1 MIKIAFHT
9 PKICVRGT
17 SVALYDYAHY
27 NETLLGNRSVIIV
40 PKSSL
45 LDNDDLVFRKF
56 SKRFQVLFYD
66 DKEHMEC
73 LISDCDIFYC
83 IKYGTYDQIVS
94 DNIKTVIHCVFDQ
107 TEPHGN
113 VYAAVSKTLANKFG
127 KDLFV
132 PHMIGLEPSRTKE
145 NLRRHLGIPENAI
158 VFGRHGGQDTF
169 DLEFS
174 RNVIR
179 RIVRE
184 VPNIYFVFV
193 NTPEFDNHPKIF
205 FLPKIVVSNEKN
217 RFIQTCDAHLECGSL
232 GHTFGLS
239 MGEFSVNNKP
249 IIAYN
254 GSVWN
259 TAHIHILKDKA
270 LYYKDENEFYN
281 ILTTFNPREWES
293 RDNNCYKEYSPEKVM
308 KIFKEVFID

>member
-9 PKICVRGT
+9 PKICIRGT
-17 SVALYDYAHY
+17 SVALYDYAYY
-27 NETLLGNRSVIIV
+27 NEILLGNRSVIIV

-45 LDNDDLVFRKF
+45 LDNDDLAFRKF
-56 SKRFQVLFYD
+56 SKRFQILFYE
-66 DKEHMEC
+66 DKEDMER

-83 IKYGTYDQIVS
+83 IKYGTYDGIKS
-94 DNIKTVIHCVFDQ
+94 DNIKTVVHCVFDQ
-107 TEPHGN
+107 TEPHGD

-127 KDLFV
+127 KELFV
-132 PHMIGLEPSRTKE
+132 PHMIGLAPSESGDNMRE
-145 NLRRHLGIPENAI
+145 RLGIPEDAI

-169 DLEFS
+169 DLYFS
-174 RNVIR
+174 RTVIK

-184 VPNIYFVFV
+184 YPKIYFVFV
-193 NTPEFDNHPKIF
+193 NTPEFDHHPHIF
-205 FLPKIVVSNEKN
+205 FLPKIVDEKEKN
-217 RFIQTCDAHLECGSL
+217 RFISTCDAHLECNSL

-239 MGEFSVNNKP
+239 MAEFSINNKP

-254 GSVWN
+254 GPVWN
-259 TAHIHILKDKA
+259 TAHFDILKDKA

-281 ILTTFNPREWES
+281 ILRTFNPKEWES
-293 RDNNCYKEYSPEKVM
+293 KDNNCYREYSPEKVM